1 MSQHSTAR
9 SSLGR
14 VLTGRQVLLGFLAFF
29 GVIFA
34 VNGFFLYAALS
45 THSGVVSVEPYR
57 KGLAYNDRI
66 AADQRQADIGWT
78 AVLQVSEN
86 GHTELSLT
94 DRSKIAVQGR
104 IVTASF
110 DRPATPQLAKTVTLV
125 EAAPGRY
132 SSTSAVL
139 APGNWV
145 ANVEVRDAA
154 GQEPAFRM
162 RKRLWLK

>member
-1 MSQHSTAR
+1 MTTHSGAAER
-9 SSLGR
+9 SGR
-14 VLTGRQVLLGFLAFF
+14 VLTGRQVWLWMSAFF
-29 GVIFA
+29 GVVFA
-34 VNGFFLYAALS
+34 VNGYFLYAALS
-45 THSGVVSVEPYR
+45 THSGVVAIEPYR

-66 AADQRQADIGWT
+66 AADERQSDIGWT
-78 AVLQVSEN
+78 ADLQVSEE
-86 GHTELSLT
+86 GHMELSLR

-104 IVTASF
+104 VVTLNVE
-110 DRPATPQLAKTVTLV
+110 RPATSQLEQTVTLI

-132 SSTSAVL
+132 SSTSSAL

-145 ANVEVRDAA
+145 ANIEVRDAI